1 MKHCA
6 KKLLGLVFALALCL
20 AVGGNALA
28 DGPEA
33 ADVWMLSDAWMLAD
47 EPNVTTAPDTTTVGD
62 LANDGYT
69 VTIPTTVTVNSGT
82 DTGELMV
89 TASVKQLR
97 TLKITLDSAN
107 KWQLKH
113 ESGQVLAG
121 YSLTTTNGGEW
132 LDRQSYWSFEE
143 YSADT
148 GKKPLLSL
156 VVGQKAEGVSDITWS
171 EGFTIPMIVQ
181 VKDTSQATMS
191 GTYTDTVRFEFDLTK
206 QCYTY
211 IINVYGQKVELTNN
225 TFNTGAK
232 PALSYQALRA
242 VDMVNDADAPY
253 TEQYVLE
260 YGFDFNGNLL
270 GSAPGSWQH
279 TVPAAGETRKAID
292 GTKKTFTA
300 DEAADYALRWE
311 TLDAYPID
319 PVTDYAT
326 SEKTGDKIKTQTINL
341 NLKRKWYWLDV
352 NGVTNKDTSSGNL
365 STDGNQGGHIG
376 SFLDI
381 RVSPDD
387 GTTWSRWYWYSYG
400 DDYWGTFPYGTTFE
414 LGLHHV
420 KDGYVYDEDTAGN
433 LALYA
438 NGVPKTYLTTPEP
451 SNDGRTTYRVY
462 QGKLEGEPYEN
473 QVFTTPGGG
482 YVHAAG
488 SYPRYCYN
496 VCFVDSITYYANG
509 GTGGKEDINDEHH
522 ARTSFQYTAG
532 MTLAEP
538 ETTTGCNFTAPAGKV
553 FMGWSTTPDY
563 TATAGQVLYAPGDS
577 ESIITWPTKPDR
589 LPNDGD
595 FMPQDG
601 KTENRTLYAIWG
613 RKVDIT
619 IQFEDETGYS
629 TNNGTGP
636 VAQLGGTMAGRD
648 FVLKDQVVA
657 DGADWVLDLNNA
669 VVKNAIDGA
678 TTEAKNAAKDT
689 RTSTDKETVWK
700 IGENFKKECTIR
712 AVDLQSDTTT
722 LMIQRRRYLLSVISV
737 DVENTTVKT
746 IATNANE
753 EAYGT
758 FDVTINDDRTDLGV
772 TGKSHCQVGLNYG
785 AKYTVNEMKGIGSY
799 DPMRAVILKS
809 LRPNDMLEGS
819 WFNDGTVV
827 NQIDVYTNWMTGKE
841 SSIHYYKTGAD
852 DPKDGYVGDPVRVAF
867 NDNIGSSDTPVAGPT
882 LAPGLSGPT
891 VGDADADGDD
901 TAGDTG
907 EDITQPPAGTGL
919 TLRYHANFVA
929 DDAVEEA
936 VKTVACAP
944 GADVV
949 LKTCMFKRAGYTF
962 TGWNTEKDGMGRAY
976 KANGV
981 PVTDWSDGDTVDLY
995 AQWEKTVPLKPVV
1008 SGFDEDTGLFDPFAP
1023 PEELD
1028 PGFGIDPDA
1037 DPADEEG
1044 PADDADAVDDAPAVA
1059 DEEAAAAPPEELDF
1073 GFGIDPDAAVGGPA
1087 PFVRW

>member
-1 MKHCA
+1 M
-6 KKLLGLVFALALCL
+6 
-20 AVGGNALA
+20 
-28 DGPEA
+28 
-33 ADVWMLSDAWMLAD
+33 
-47 EPNVTTAPDTTTVGD
+47 
-62 LANDGYT
+62 
-69 VTIPTTVTVNSGT
+69 
-82 DTGELMV
+82 
-89 TASVKQLR
+89 
-97 TLKITLDSAN
+97 
-107 KWQLKH
+107 
-113 ESGQVLAG
+113 
-121 YSLTTTNGGEW
+121 
-132 LDRQSYWSFEE
+132 
-143 YSADT
+143 
-148 GKKPLLSL
+148 
-156 VVGQKAEGVSDITWS
+156 
-171 EGFTIPMIVQ
+171 
-181 VKDTSQATMS
+181 
-191 GTYTDTVRFEFDLTK
+191 
-206 QCYTY
+206 
-211 IINVYGQKVELTNN
+211 
-225 TFNTGAK
+225 
-232 PALSYQALRA
+232 
-242 VDMVNDADAPY
+242 
-253 TEQYVLE
+253 
-260 YGFDFNGNLL
+260 
-270 GSAPGSWQH
+270 
-279 TVPAAGETRKAID
+279 
-292 GTKKTFTA
+292 
-300 DEAADYALRWE
+300 
-311 TLDAYPID
+311 
-319 PVTDYAT
+319 
-326 SEKTGDKIKTQTINL
+326 
-341 NLKRKWYWLDV
+341 KRKWYWLDV

-433 LALYA
+433 LALYV
-438 NGVPKTYLTTPEP
+438 NGVSTTYLTTPEP

-496 VCFVDSITYYANG
+496 VCFVDGITYYANG

-577 ESIITWPTKPDR
+577 ESIITWPAKPDR

-613 RKVDIT
+613 YEVNIK
-619 IQFEDETGYS
+619 IQFEDETGYTDS
-629 TNNGTGP
+629 T
-636 VAQLGGTMAGRD
+636 AQVHEGGIMDDTTYSVTLYD
-648 FVLKDQVVA
+648 QKVLP
-657 DGADWVLDLNNA
+657 GSSWTLDL
-669 VVKNAIDGA
+669 
-678 TTEAKNAAKDT
+678 
-689 RTSTDKETVWK
+689 SKETVPEQVKTAIDTATARAKTMAEDNDATTTDADFKYKVWK
-700 IGENFKKECTIR
+700 LAENFVEKGDCTISVPTNVS
-712 AVDLQSDTTT
+712 AGQT
-722 LMIQRRRYLLSVISV
+722 LTLTIKRRRYLLSVISV
-737 DVENTTVKT
+737 DADTDGVHG
-746 IATNANE
+746 IATNSNDTK
-753 EAYGT
+753 YGT
-758 FDVTINDDRTDLGV
+758 FTVTVNGKIESE
-772 TGKSHCQVGLNYG
+772 GKSFYQCGWNYG
-785 AKYTVNEMKGIGSY
+785 ASYEVSDKKGLENPDYQAGYFILESLAVDEPMTQISNSSSD
-799 DPMRAVILKS
+799 DPYKNFL
-809 LRPNDMLEGS
+809 
-819 WFNDGTVV
+819 
-827 NQIDVYTNWMTGKE
+827 TGKKADVD
-841 SSIHYYKTGAD
+841 YYRNGKRIQEHNL
-852 DPKDGYVGDPVRVAF
+852 GDPIRVLF
-867 NDNIGSSDTPVAGPT
+867 MKTSSSSDTPIAGPT

-907 EDITQPPAGTGL
+907 EDLTQPPAGTGL

-962 TGWNTEKDGMGRAY
+962 MGWNTEKDGMGRAY

-981 PVTDWSDGDTVDLY
+981 PVTDWSDGDMVDLY

>member
-69 VTIPTTVTVNSGT
+69 VTIPTTVEVNSTTNEGT
-82 DTGELMV
+82 LTV
-89 TASVKQLR
+89 TAQMKQWR
-97 TLKITLDSAN
+97 ILDIAIAPQDN
-107 KWQLKH
+107 KWKLKYQGTTGGNMPEVAYQLPQENDGVEDYSWVYDGSIKH
-113 ESGQVLAG
+113 LYFNTSELGGSEDVSKDKTITANLAVTVPN
-121 YSLTTTNGGEW
+121 S
-132 LDRQSYWSFEE
+132 EE
-143 YSADT
+143 
-148 GKKPLLSL
+148 
-156 VVGQKAEGVSDITWS
+156 
-171 EGFTIPMIVQ
+171 
-181 VKDTSQATMS
+181 ATMS
-191 GTYTDTVRFEFDLTK
+191 GTYADTLMFYITPSKLCV
-206 QCYTY
+206 TY
-211 IINVYGQKVELTNN
+211 NINVYKQDLKLTENGTHIAVVDKLDEN
-225 TFNTGAK
+225 GDPKEGAR
-232 PALSYQALRA
+232 P
-242 VDMVNDADAPY
+242 
-253 TEQYVLE
+253 
-260 YGFDFNGNLL
+260 DF
-270 GSAPGSWQH
+270 
-279 TVPAAGETRKAID
+279 T
-292 GTKKTFTA
+292 KTFEYPTDNMNRTWSYSSGDTA
-300 DEAADYALRWE
+300 DDTLRWE
-311 TLDAYPID
+311 ELPTVTMNPFNDKSKVDANGN
-319 PVTDYAT
+319 V
-326 SEKTGDKIKTQTINL
+326 TINL

-352 NGVTNKDTSSGNL
+352 NGIVNYTGSGNE
-365 STDGNQGGHIG
+365 STDGNGPVGCY
-376 SFLDI
+376 LDI
-381 RVSPDD
+381 RVSGDE
-387 GTTWSRWYWYSYG
+387 GITWSPWYWYKNG

-414 LGLHHV
+414 IGFHHP
-420 KDGYVYDEDTAGN
+420 KEGYVYDTDESGN
-433 LALYA
+433 VKVIA
-438 NGVPKTYLTTPEP
+438 NGEIKYTTKEIDNSSAGQRKIYKVFAGQLTGAPQEDKLISTTDGGNYHAEG
-451 SNDGRTTYRVY
+451 SYQRYCFNVCCLNNTIVYARNDGTDTTETRKYDAS
-462 QGKLEGEPYEN
+462 EN
-473 QVFTTPGGG
+473 LPAYDAVF
-482 YVHAAG
+482 G
-488 SYPRYCYN
+488 S
-496 VCFVDSITYYANG
+496 VQDGA
-509 GTGGKEDINDEHH
+509 
-522 ARTSFQYTAG
+522 
-532 MTLAEP
+532 
-538 ETTTGCNFTAPAGKV
+538 V
-553 FMGWSTTPDY
+553 FMGWSTEQTVTSEDK
-563 TATAGQVLYAPGDS
+563 LYQPGVAVTEVQWTD
-577 ESIITWPTKPDR
+577 ESHK
-589 LPNDGD
+589 
-595 FMPQDG
+595 
-601 KTENRTLYAIWG
+601 KLYAIWG

-619 IQFEDETGYS
+619 IQFEDEKGYS
-629 TNNGTGP
+629 TNDGTGP

-657 DGADWVLDLNNA
+657 DGADWVLDLNNTE
-669 VVKNAIDGA
+669 VKNAIDDA
-678 TTEAKNAAKDT
+678 TTEAKNAARDT

-712 AVDLQSDTTT
+712 AVDLQSGTPT

-737 DVENTTVKT
+737 DVETTTVKT

-753 EAYGT
+753 KAYGT
-758 FDVTINDDRTDLGV
+758 FNVTINDGRTDLGV
-772 TGKSHCQVGLNYG
+772 NGKSHCQVGLNYG

-799 DPMRAVILKS
+799 SPMNAVILKS
-809 LRPNDMLEGS
+809 LRPNDKLEGS
-819 WFNDGTVV
+819 WFTDGTV
-827 NQIDVYTNWMTGKE
+827 NQTEVYTNWMTGKE
-841 SSIHYYKTGAD
+841 SSIHYYKTGED

-867 NDNIGSSDTPVAGPT
+867 SDNIGSSDTPVAGPT

-891 VGDADADGDD
+891 VGDADADGD
-901 TAGDTG
+901 TG
-907 EDITQPPAGTGL
+907 EDLTQPPAGTGL

-981 PVTDWSDGDTVDLY
+981 PVTDWSDGDMVDLY

>member
-33 ADVWMLSDAWMLAD
+33 ADVWMLSDVWMLAD

-69 VTIPTTVTVNSGT
+69 VTIPKTVEVNSTTNEGTLTVTAQMKQWRTLNIAIAPQDTNWTLKYQGA
-82 DTGELMV
+82 TGENMPEVAYQLPQEIVGAEDGFSWLYHNEHQNLTFMTSKLGGSEDVSRSTTITANLAV
-89 TASVKQLR
+89 TVPNS
-97 TLKITLDSAN
+97 
-107 KWQLKH
+107 
-113 ESGQVLAG
+113 
-121 YSLTTTNGGEW
+121 
-132 LDRQSYWSFEE
+132 EE
-143 YSADT
+143 
-148 GKKPLLSL
+148 
-156 VVGQKAEGVSDITWS
+156 
-171 EGFTIPMIVQ
+171 
-181 VKDTSQATMS
+181 ATMS
-191 GTYTDTVRFEFDLTK
+191 GTYADTLTFYITPSK
-206 QCYTY
+206 LCVTY
-211 IINVYGQKVELTNN
+211 NINVYEQKLVTQTDGWNNNGNVRYCAVNAVDAVDESGNVEE
-225 TFNTGAK
+225 GAK
-232 PALSYQALRA
+232 RNCTVIREYLTSDAGPYTWTRPRPDGTEGDEDTRCWEDLSYTMTPQE
-242 VDMVNDADAPY
+242 DY
-253 TEQYVLE
+253 K
-260 YGFDFNGNLL
+260 
-270 GSAPGSWQH
+270 
-279 TVPAAGETRKAID
+279 AG
-292 GTKKTFTA
+292 KT
-300 DEAADYALRWE
+300 
-311 TLDAYPID
+311 
-319 PVTDYAT
+319 
-326 SEKTGDKIKTQTINL
+326 TQTINL

-352 NGVTNKDTSSGNL
+352 NGIVNYTGSESE
-365 STDGNQGGHIG
+365 STDGNGPVGCY
-376 SFLDI
+376 LDI
-381 RVSPDD
+381 RVSGDE
-387 GTTWSRWYWYSYG
+387 GITWSPWYWYKNG

-414 LGLHHV
+414 IGFHHP
-420 KDGYVYDEDTAGN
+420 KEGYVYDTDESGN
-433 LALYA
+433 VKVIA
-438 NGVPKTYLTTPEP
+438 NGEIKHTTKEIDNSSAGQTKIYKVFAGQLTGAPREDKLISTTDGGNYHAEGNYQRYCFNVCCLNNTIVYAR
-451 SNDGRTTYRVY
+451 NDGT
-462 QGKLEGEPYEN
+462 
-473 QVFTTPGGG
+473 
-482 YVHAAG
+482 
-488 SYPRYCYN
+488 
-496 VCFVDSITYYANG
+496 
-509 GTGGKEDINDEHH
+509 
-522 ARTSFQYTAG
+522 
-532 MTLAEP
+532 
-538 ETTTGCNFTAPAGKV
+538 ETTETRKYDENAVLPKYDAVFDSVQDGAV
-553 FMGWSTTPDY
+553 FMGWSTEQTVTSEDK
-563 TATAGQVLYAPGDS
+563 LYQPGVAVTKVQWTE
-577 ESIITWPTKPDR
+577 ESHK
-589 LPNDGD
+589 
-595 FMPQDG
+595 
-601 KTENRTLYAIWG
+601 KLYAIWG
-613 RKVDIT
+613 SKVDIT

-629 TNNGTGP
+629 TNDGTGP
-636 VAQLGGTMAGRD
+636 VAQLGGTMAGYD

-657 DGADWVLDLNNA
+657 DGADWVLDLNN
-669 VVKNAIDGA
+669 VEVKNAIEAA
-678 TTEAKNAAKDT
+678 TNAAKEAAEDT
-689 RTSTDKETVWK
+689 RTSTDNETVWK

-712 AVDLQSDTTT
+712 AVDLQSGTPT

-737 DVENTTVKT
+737 DVETTTVKT

-753 EAYGT
+753 KAYGT
-758 FDVTINDDRTDLGV
+758 FNVTINDGRTDLGV
-772 TGKSHCQVGLNYG
+772 NGKSHCQVGLNYG

-799 DPMRAVILKS
+799 SPMNAVILKS
-809 LRPNDMLEGS
+809 LQPNDKLEGS
-819 WFNDGTVV
+819 WFTDGTV
-827 NQIDVYTNWMTGKE
+827 NQTEVYTNWMTGKE
-841 SSIHYYKTGAD
+841 SSIHYYKTGED

-867 NDNIGSSDTPVAGPT
+867 NDNISSSDTPVAGPT

-981 PVTDWSDGDTVDLY
+981 PVTDWSDGDMVDLY
-995 AQWEKTVPLKPVV
+995 AQWEKTVSLKPVV

-1087 PFVRW
+1087 PFARW

>member
-33 ADVWMLSDAWMLAD
+33 ADVWMLSDVWMLAD

-69 VTIPTTVTVNSGT
+69 VTIPTTVEVNSTTNEGT
-82 DTGELMV
+82 LTVTAQMKQWRTLNIAIAPQDNKWTLKYQGATGENMPEVAYQLPQEIVGAEDYFSWLYHNEHQNLTFMTSELGGSEDVSKDKIITAKLAV
-89 TASVKQLR
+89 TVPHS
-97 TLKITLDSAN
+97 
-107 KWQLKH
+107 
-113 ESGQVLAG
+113 
-121 YSLTTTNGGEW
+121 
-132 LDRQSYWSFEE
+132 EE
-143 YSADT
+143 
-148 GKKPLLSL
+148 
-156 VVGQKAEGVSDITWS
+156 
-171 EGFTIPMIVQ
+171 
-181 VKDTSQATMS
+181 ATMS
-191 GTYTDTVRFEFDLTK
+191 GTYADTLTFYITPSK
-206 QCYTY
+206 LCVTY
-211 IINVYGQKVELTNN
+211 NINVYKQDLKLTENGTHIAVVDKLDEN
-225 TFNTGAK
+225 GDPKEGAR
-232 PALSYQALRA
+232 P
-242 VDMVNDADAPY
+242 
-253 TEQYVLE
+253 
-260 YGFDFNGNLL
+260 DF
-270 GSAPGSWQH
+270 
-279 TVPAAGETRKAID
+279 T
-292 GTKKTFTA
+292 KTFEYPTDNMNRTWSYSSGDTA
-300 DEAADYALRWE
+300 DDTLRWE
-311 TLDAYPID
+311 ELPTVTMNPFNDKSKVDANGN
-319 PVTDYAT
+319 V
-326 SEKTGDKIKTQTINL
+326 TINL

-352 NGVTNKDTSSGNL
+352 NGIVNYTGSGNE
-365 STDGNQGGHIG
+365 STDGNGPVGCY
-376 SFLDI
+376 LDI
-381 RVSPDD
+381 RVSGDE
-387 GTTWSRWYWYSYG
+387 GITWSPWYWYKNG

-414 LGLHHV
+414 IGFHHP
-420 KDGYVYDEDTAGN
+420 KEGYVYDTDESGN
-433 LALYA
+433 VKVIA
-438 NGVPKTYLTTPEP
+438 NGEIKYTTKEIDNSSAGQRKIYKVFAGQLTGAPQEDKLISTTDGGNYHAEG
-451 SNDGRTTYRVY
+451 SYQRYCFNVCCLNNTIVYARNDGTDTTETRKYDAS
-462 QGKLEGEPYEN
+462 EN
-473 QVFTTPGGG
+473 LPAYDAVF
-482 YVHAAG
+482 G
-488 SYPRYCYN
+488 S
-496 VCFVDSITYYANG
+496 VQDGA
-509 GTGGKEDINDEHH
+509 
-522 ARTSFQYTAG
+522 
-532 MTLAEP
+532 
-538 ETTTGCNFTAPAGKV
+538 V
-553 FMGWSTTPDY
+553 FMGWSTEQTVTSEDK
-563 TATAGQVLYAPGDS
+563 LYQPGVAVTEVQWTD
-577 ESIITWPTKPDR
+577 ESHK
-589 LPNDGD
+589 
-595 FMPQDG
+595 
-601 KTENRTLYAIWG
+601 KLYAIWG

-619 IQFEDETGYS
+619 IQFEDEKGYS
-629 TNNGTGP
+629 TNDGTGP

-657 DGADWVLDLNNA
+657 DGADWVLDLNNTE
-669 VVKNAIDGA
+669 VKNAIDDA
-678 TTEAKNAAKDT
+678 TTEAKNAARDT

-712 AVDLQSDTTT
+712 AVDLQSGTPT

-737 DVENTTVKT
+737 DVETTTVKT

-753 EAYGT
+753 KAYGT
-758 FDVTINDDRTDLGV
+758 FNVTINDGRTDLGV
-772 TGKSHCQVGLNYG
+772 NGKSHCQVGLNYG

-799 DPMRAVILKS
+799 SPMNAVILKS
-809 LRPNDMLEGS
+809 LRPNDKLEGS
-819 WFNDGTVV
+819 WFTDGTV
-827 NQIDVYTNWMTGKE
+827 NQTEVYTNWMTGKE
-841 SSIHYYKTGAD
+841 SSIHYYKTGED

-867 NDNIGSSDTPVAGPT
+867 SDNIGSSDTPVAGPT

-891 VGDADADGDD
+891 VGDADADGD
-901 TAGDTG
+901 TG
-907 EDITQPPAGTGL
+907 EDLTQPPAGTGL

-981 PVTDWSDGDTVDLY
+981 PVTDWSDGDMVDLY